1 VAADAEDPACRADA
15 EDAARAADAEDA
27 SGAADAQDAAG
38 AEQAADG
45 EEAEPAPEVEPAH
58 QLPLPSAFIHLQM
71 IGRFILGALAFL
83 IIGYSAWFIAWYS
96 GTQSGNGSTL
106 PAPPY
111 AGVISDMSK

>member
-1 VAADAEDPACRADA
+1 VAADAEDPAR
-15 EDAARAADAEDA
+15 R
-27 SGAADAQDAAG
+27 ADAQDAAG
-38 AEQAADG
+38 AADAEDAPRAADAENAAGAEQAADRQ
-45 EEAEPAPEVEPAH
+45 EAQPAPHAEPVH
-58 QLPLPSAFIHLQM
+58 QLPLPPAFIHLQM

>member
-1 VAADAEDPACRADA
+1 MLRIPP
-15 EDAARAADAEDA
+15 
-27 SGAADAQDAAG
+27 
-38 AEQAADG
+38 
-45 EEAEPAPEVEPAH
+45 AEPMLRMLPA
-58 QLPLPSAFIHLQM
+58 LPMLRMLPALPMLRMLPALSRLPMERKLSRLQRLNPRTSFRCRPRLYICKM